1 MSNILKK
8 IENLCVAIAFA
19 EAGEHDV
26 VMEVLN
32 IHVFEDTESNLAPDA
47 I

>member
-8 IENLCVAIAFA
+8 IENLCVAVAFA

-32 IHVFEDTESNLAPDA
+32 IHDVEHLESNPVPDA